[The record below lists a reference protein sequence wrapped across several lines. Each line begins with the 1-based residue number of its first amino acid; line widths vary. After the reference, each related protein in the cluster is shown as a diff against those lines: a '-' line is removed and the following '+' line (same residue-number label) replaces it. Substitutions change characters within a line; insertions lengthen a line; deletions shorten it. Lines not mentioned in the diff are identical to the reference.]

1 LPTRIRVSGSFY
13 IIASFQALLLED
25 LQVWT
30 LEKYD
35 DNTAIV
41 KATDGNEKQIV
52 RQIIPYTDFEDVK
65 AIM

>member
-1 LPTRIRVSGSFY
+1 L
-13 IIASFQALLLED
+13 QALLLED